1 MNIIF
6 GVILTLSIIFITI
19 NNPASLL
26 SAFSV
31 STKKSLELCLTL
43 ISVYVVWLG
52 FIKILEESGILKKL
66 TRFIRPV
73 IKFLFNTTNEKATEV
88 ISLSLSANMLGIG
101 GIATPSAI
109 DAMKLLDDE
118 SNEKGKLMLFV
129 VSSTSIQILPL
140 SVMQLLAEF
149 GSTSP
154 SYIFLPTLL
163 TTIISTSVG
172 IILAKVFS

>member
-1 MNIIF
+1 
-6 GVILTLSIIFITI
+6 
-19 NNPASLL
+19 
-26 SAFSV
+26 
-31 STKKSLELCLTL
+31 
-43 ISVYVVWLG
+43 
-52 FIKILEESGILKKL
+52 
-66 TRFIRPV
+66 
-73 IKFLFNTTNEKATEV
+73 
-88 ISLSLSANMLGIG
+88 
-101 GIATPSAI
+101 
-109 DAMKLLDDE
+109 MKLLDEE